1 MKEIKNQSV
10 ERNLSLP
17 HSRVGNVEGVDKHR
31 QEIII
36 QYHQIEQIIESHLI
50 KYNGLIYETVEDLQ
64 RFPDTVHLK
73 DDSQTL
79 DEFLHIY
86 ERLLISLGGF

>member
-10 ERNLSLP
+10 ERNLSLS

-50 KYNGLIYETVEDLQ
+50 KYNDLIYETEEDLQ
-64 RFPDTVHLK
+64 TFPEVLHLK
-73 DDSQTL
+73 NNPISYG
-79 DEFLHIY
+79 EFMHIY
-86 ERLLISLGGF
+86 ERLIQALGC